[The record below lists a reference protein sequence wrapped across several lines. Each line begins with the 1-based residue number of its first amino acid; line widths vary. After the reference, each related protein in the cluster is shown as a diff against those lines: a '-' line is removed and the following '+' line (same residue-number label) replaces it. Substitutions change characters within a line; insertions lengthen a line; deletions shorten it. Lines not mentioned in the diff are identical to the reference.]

1 MVKNSNG
8 GKGAKSM
15 ARKLV
20 NNYSSNSNSLRLP
33 DNELEQFAVVT
44 KMYGNM
50 CQVYTNDN
58 RDLKCHIRGKFKGRS
73 KRNSFISMGSIILV
87 GFRHFEAPHYSVC
100 DLLEV
105 YSTHEISSITSL
117 PSFNISSLL
126 SNSSANDTADEFL
139 FVNSNVQPDIDI
151 DNTRIMP
158 ASSPSSTH
166 TLDMDMAIATSTS
179 IDDLIMDI

>member
-20 NNYSSNSNSLRLP
+20 NNYSSNSSSLRLP
-33 DNELEQFAVVT
+33 ECELEQFAIVT

-50 CQVYTNDN
+50 FQVYTNDN

-73 KRNSFISMGSIILV
+73 KRNSFITMGSIVLV
-87 GFRHFEAPHYSVC
+87 GFRHYEAPHFTVC

-105 YSTHEISSITSL
+105 YSPHEISSITSL

-126 SNSSANDTADEFL
+126 SNTTNDISGTGTDIHDEFL
-139 FVNSNVQPDIDI
+139 FVNSSAVEPEPDII
-151 DNTRIMP
+151 P
-158 ASSPSSTH
+158 SVSAVASST
-166 TLDMDMAIATSTS
+166 IITS

>member
-20 NNYSSNSNSLRLP
+20 NNYSSNSNTLRLP
-33 DNELEQFAVVT
+33 DNNLEQFAIVT

-87 GFRHFEAPHYSVC
+87 GFRHFEAPNFSVC

-105 YSTHEISSITSL
+105 YSAHEISSITSL

-126 SNSSANDTADEFL
+126 SNTLDPNNINNTSDDFIFANSTSTNTSIDDVVANTSS
-139 FVNSNVQPDIDI
+139 SS
-151 DNTRIMP
+151 DNIII
-158 ASSPSSTH
+158 PSS
-166 TLDMDMAIATSTS
+166 SSSSS

>member
-20 NNYSSNSNSLRLP
+20 NNYSSNSNTSLRLP
-33 DNELEQFAVVT
+33 ECDLEQFAIVT

-87 GFRHFEAPHYSVC
+87 GFRHYETPNYTVC

-105 YSTHEISSITSL
+105 YTAHEVTSITSL

-126 SNSSANDTADEFL
+126 SNDASASSADEFL
-139 FVNSNVQPDIDI
+139 FVNSNVQQPEL
-151 DNTRIMP
+151 DNTNNIFMS

-166 TLDMDMAIATSTS
+166 TLSTS

>member
-33 DNELEQFAVVT
+33 DDNLEQFAIVT

-73 KRNSFISMGSIILV
+73 KRNSFITMGSIILV
-87 GFRHFEAPHYSVC
+87 GFRHFEAPHFSVC

-105 YSTHEISSITSL
+105 YSPHEISSITSL

-126 SNSSANDTADEFL
+126 SNTTTNDPAAAVGLVAGGSDEFL
-139 FVNSNVQPDIDI
+139 FINSVVQPI
-151 DNTRIMP
+151 DNDYAAAANTNN
-158 ASSPSSTH
+158 
-166 TLDMDMAIATSTS
+166 LDS
-179 IDDLIMDI
+179 IDDIIMDI

>member
-33 DNELEQFAVVT
+33 ENNLEQFAIVT

-58 RDLKCHIRGKFKGRS
+58 HDIKCQIRGKFKGRS

-87 GFRHFEAPHYSVC
+87 GFRHFESPPYTVC

-105 YSTHEISSITSL
+105 YSAHEISSITSL

-126 SNSSANDTADEFL
+126 LNNTNDPNQINTSAPDDFL
-139 FVNSNVQPDIDI
+139 FVNSTAPPTYDNDILPVV
-151 DNTRIMP
+151 TSVSATSA
-158 ASSPSSTH
+158 ASSSS
-166 TLDMDMAIATSTS
+166 S
-179 IDDLIMDI
+179 IDDFIMDI

>member
-20 NNYSSNSNSLRLP
+20 NNYSSNSNTLRLP
-33 DNELEQFAVVT
+33 ECDLEQFAIVT

-50 CQVYTNDN
+50 FQVYTNDN

-87 GFRHFEAPHYSVC
+87 GFRHYEAPNFTVC

-105 YSTHEISSITSL
+105 YTAHEVTSITSL

-126 SNSSANDTADEFL
+126 SNTNASSPVNDVSDEFL
-139 FVNSNVQPDIDI
+139 FVNSTVQQHDV
-151 DNTRIMP
+151 DNNNNTIIMP
-158 ASSPSSTH
+158 SSSTQ
-166 TLDMDMAIATSTS
+166 LLTSS